1 MKVFKRLLLVVLL
14 TFALVGCEYLYFN
27 LTKETTTT
35 QKNLAQLSEE
45 DWQNIV
51 EQVMDQVREELLN
64 EYQQGLSDVENM
76 IINVVRT
83 YAESVVGV
91 SNYKRQNN
99 VSVVQ
104 STGSGVIYKH
114 IIDTSEYFVVTN
126 EHVVDGADEIRIV
139 LEDGREITA
148 ELIGKDAQTDLAVLK
163 FQLTD
168 SLPTAIFGNSSELV
182 RGQFAIAIGN
192 PLGYDYYGSVTFGIV
207 SGLTR
212 DISID
217 YDNDNVIDWV
227 ATLIQHD
234 AAISPGNSG
243 GGLFNIKGE
252 LIGINNMKIVESRV
266 DDIGFAIPV
275 NTVIYII
282 EQLETYG
289 KVERPSLGI
298 TGIAVENVLYN
309 NELIRAG
316 LASGEI
322 IPIPAGVT
330 SGVYVSTIV
339 KNGSAE
345 GYLQPGDIIVKFN
358 DIEINKFDDMRL
370 QINNARIGD
379 EVTLTI
385 IRNNVQ
391 MTVTLTLKKRPE

>member
-1 MKVFKRLLLVVLL
+1 MKGLKSIFLVLL
-14 TFALVGCEYLYFN
+14 IVFALVGCEYYLNFPQQ
-27 LTKETTTT
+27 TTTT

-45 DWQNIV
+45 DWNNIV
-51 EQVMDQVREELLN
+51 KQVMDQVRAELLN

-76 IINVVRT
+76 IINVVRAYGET
-83 YAESVVGV
+83 VVGV
-91 SNYKRQNN
+91 SNYVRQNN
-99 VSVVQ
+99 VAILK

-114 IIDTSEYFVVTN
+114 IHDTSEYYVITN
-126 EHVVDGADEIRIV
+126 EHVVDGAQEIRVV

-148 ELIGKDAQTDLAVLK
+148 ELIGKDAQTDLAVIK

-168 SLPTAIFGNSSELV
+168 SLPTAVLGDSDELV

-192 PLGYDYYGSVTFGIV
+192 PLGYEYYGSVTFGIV
-207 SGLTR
+207 SGLAR
-212 DISID
+212 DIDID
-217 YDNDNVIDWV
+217 YDGDNVIDWV

-275 NTVIYII
+275 NTVKYII
-282 EQLETYG
+282 EQLELYG

-298 TGIAVENVLYN
+298 TGRAVEDILYN

-316 LASGEI
+316 VITGEI
-322 IPIPAGVT
+322 TPIPNGIT
-330 SGVYVSTIV
+330 YGVYVTSLV
-339 KNGSAE
+339 KNGSAY
-345 GYLQPGDIIVKFN
+345 GYLQEGDIIIKYN
-358 DIEINKFDDMRL
+358 GIEIKNFDTLRL
-370 QINNARIGD
+370 QINNAKIGD
-379 EVTLTI
+379 IATLTI
-385 IRNNVQ
+385 IRNNRE
-391 MTVTLTLKKRPE
+391 MTVSFPLKKRP